1 MFCWVCSATN
11 PSTFSMEV
19 NATSTGLK
27 YEDVDLQ
34 KKKAIRDGKKVGV
47 LPTKEEMKLR
57 ISVNDK
63 GVPIFPNK
71 QMEKEFIKDIKN
83 KFKYPKASLNMPEEL
98 KASGLAK
105 KYPISERQVERAT
118 RYYKDKLIGIKT
130 LDTVK
135 KVFPSAFLLLKKD
148 L

>member
-1 MFCWVCSATN
+1 MTGESYDDQPAWRKKDIRDGNWKGTGSKVKLTDEMKANIKEFETR
-11 PSTFSMEV
+11 
-19 NATSTGLK
+19 TGLK

-83 KFKYPKASLNMPEEL
+83 KFKYPKASLNIPEEL
-98 KASGLAK
+98 K
-105 KYPISERQVERAT
+105 I
-118 RYYKDKLIGIKT
+118 
-130 LDTVK
+130 
-135 KVFPSAFLLLKKD
+135 LKQ
-148 L
+148 